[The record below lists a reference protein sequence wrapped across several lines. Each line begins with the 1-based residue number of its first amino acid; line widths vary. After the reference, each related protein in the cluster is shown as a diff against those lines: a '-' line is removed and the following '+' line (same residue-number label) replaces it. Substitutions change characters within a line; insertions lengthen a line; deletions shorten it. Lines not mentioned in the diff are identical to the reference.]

1 MRRQRRPRSRPA
13 VEPSCVS
20 SRGSP
25 GSYLL
30 RRIERVLRRGTCR
43 ASKPAQNDSRF
54 FLGRGLRRAW
64 RKDGRPDPPTGGQ
77 ITVRTAVLTGRRR
90 RGWPLQREPATCG
103 SHVLRYPGGA
113 RPARRAGRGNV
124 VGLRRG
130 APPRYWPRCWRC
142 RRRRAGERQQT
153 KRVPA
158 ARQPHGPDLLAECRQ
173 EGGPVRRRRA
183 RCAAPTPRS
192 GPDVAVS
199 GGGASGGG
207 PRLPPRWRLPPGH
220 ETRFHR
226 RRSRH
231 RSAGVT
237 PHLLPVCG
245 RRIRPQSRTRMRAPG
260 RLTADD
266 HGGELH
272 RAAHPPRPVRG
283 SPTRRLG
290 ASAARPGRGSALR

>member
-1 MRRQRRPRSRPA
+1 MCLVTWFPRVA
-13 VEPSCVS
+13 VS
-20 SRGSP
+20 
-25 GSYLL
+25 L
-30 RRIERVLRRGTCR
+30 RRCERVLRRGTCR
-43 ASKPAQNDSRF
+43 ASKPAQNNSRF
-54 FLGRGLRRAW
+54 SEGRGFRRAW

-77 ITVRTAVLTGRRR
+77 ITVRTAVLAARRR
-90 RGWPLQREPATCG
+90 RGGPCSGSRLPAVACPAVPGRCSTRPTGWSRQCG
-103 SHVLRYPGGA
+103 GTAP
-113 RPARRAGRGNV
+113 
-124 VGLRRG
+124 RG
-130 APPRYWPRCWRC
+130 AAELLAALPPHGWRC

-173 EGGPVRRRRA
+173 EGGSVRRRRA
-183 RCAAPTPRS
+183 RCAAPTPGADRTS
-192 GPDVAVS
+192 PYPEVVRREGDRGSPRGGDFHPATRPAS
-199 GGGASGGG
+199 IGGGLA
-207 PRLPPRWRLPPGH
+207 
-220 ETRFHR
+220 
-226 RRSRH
+226 H